1 MKNTSLLNDIFTFKE
16 SEKILKKTTL
26 GFLFAK
32 EFNESEKK
40 RKVTEKFG
48 TGFKEHDQN
57 FEISAQGLF
66 PIYES
71 AKNSQ
76 KHSLITKTF

>member
-1 MKNTSLLNDIFTFKE
+1 M
-16 SEKILKKTTL
+16 
-26 GFLFAK
+26 K

-40 RKVTEKFG
+40 RKLTRKFG
-48 TGFKEHDQN
+48 IGFKEHDQN

-66 PIYES
+66 MIYES
-71 AKNSQ
+71 GKNSQ

>member
-1 MKNTSLLNDIFTFKE
+1 MP
-16 SEKILKKTTL
+16 L
-26 GFLFAK
+26 GFLFTMSG
-32 EFNESEKK
+32 FNEPEKK
-40 RKVTEKFG
+40 RNLTHNFG
-48 TGFKEHDQN
+48 IGFKEHDQN

-71 AKNSQ
+71 EKNSQ